1 MNMCYTIPSH
11 LEPHLGS
18 LRALL
23 SEHMTA
29 ERLSRFSQV
38 LDGRSRD
45 VVAVF
50 QDTHHS
56 HNISAVLRTCDAL
69 GFQDALFVYK
79 NAYRNPRLK
88 DCVERG
94 AASWLSLRRAET
106 IEDVVKTLKAS
117 GYLVGLVSLPDF
129 RDSAGYYSKQLPAF
143 SNLEISGEGF
153 SRFVDGRRIALVFG
167 NEAVGVAHDWV
178 CHADFYCYVE
188 MTGFVESLNLS
199 VCAGIL
205 LARFREVIA
214 SRQISGWSEG
224 LTPDERALLFD
235 NWCAQSLANARR
247 IVAHNY
253 PDLKE
258 YYDFVMPGQF
268 FRPFS
273 NCGQPVDIYLES
285 KS

>member
-1 MNMCYTIPSH
+1 MRYTIPSH

-23 SEHMTA
+23 SAQMTE
-29 ERLSRFSQV
+29 ERLSRFSEV

-79 NAYRNPRLK
+79 DEYRNPRLK

-106 IEDVVKTLKAS
+106 IADVVKALKSS

-129 RDSAGYYSKQLPAF
+129 RDSAGYYSSNLPSF
-143 SNLEISGEGF
+143 SNLEISGE
-153 SRFVDGRRIALVFG
+153 RFCNFVAGRRIALVFG
-167 NEAVGVAHDWV
+167 NEAVGVACDWV
-178 CHADFYCYVE
+178 CHADFYCHVG
-188 MTGFVESLNLS
+188 MTGFVESLKLS

-205 LARFREVIA
+205 LSRYRVVIE
-214 SRQISGWSEG
+214 SRAIFGWSEG
-224 LTPDERALLFD
+224 LNPDERALLFD
-235 NWCAQSLANARR
+235 CWCAQSLANARR
-247 IVAHNY
+247 IIAHNH
-253 PDLKE
+253 PELKE
-258 YYDFVMPGQF
+258 YYDFVMPGRYFQ
-268 FRPFS
+268 PFKI
-273 NCGQPVDIYLES
+273 CG
-285 KS
+285 